1 MVIGGVDVV
10 ALLMILLK
18 AILIFF
24 IGRLVI
30 NLILKQ
36 SNKLL
41 SKKSYDPMLEGFAL
55 SILKFL
61 LYFVLIM
68 AILQTFGVQT
78 TSFIAVLGAASLAI
92 GLALQGNL
100 TNFASG
106 ALLVTLKPFKVNDF
120 VEIGGE
126 AGVIAEIGIF
136 HTVIKTVDNK
146 KVIIP
151 NGSVTSGVITNY
163 SAYSERRVDL
173 TIGVD
178 YNAKIDHVKATIEKA
193 IVASDKILSDKPIF
207 VRLAEMADSSL
218 NFSVRVWT
226 RSENYWDVYFD
237 LMENIKNKLD
247 EESISIPYPHVE
259 VVMKK

>member
-78 TSFIAVLGAASLAI
+78 TSFIAVLEQLHWRSAWPFREPY
-92 GLALQGNL
+92 Q
-100 TNFASG
+100 FCQRC
-106 ALLVTLKPFKVNDF
+106 LLVTLKPFKVNDF

-136 HTVIKTVDNK
+136 HIVIKTVDNK

-173 TIGVD
+173 TIRVD

-193 IVASDKILSDKPIF
+193 IVASDKILSDKPTF